1 MNEELWQKLFE
12 QIEDMQF
19 AVINTRL
26 KNGRGSRKDKLLTLP
41 FLDLGQMECVQFAAD
56 CEYLGIENHPKLVQA
71 LKNGTNL
78 GAAFWSTLSG
88 ANLGYDFTGDAPNFD
103 TFLDDVEVNLN
114 L

>member
-1 MNEELWQKLFE
+1 MNEELRQKLFE

-26 KNGRGSRKDKLLTLP
+26 KDGRGSQRDKLLTLP
-41 FLDLGQMECVQFAAD
+41 FLDLGLMDCVLFAVD
-56 CEYLGIENHPKLVQA
+56 CEYLGIENHPKLVKA

-88 ANLGYDFTGDAPNFD
+88 ANLGYDFTGDDPNFD
-103 TFLDDVEVNLN
+103 TFLDDVEADLN

>member
-1 MNEELWQKLFE
+1 MNEELTQKLFE

-26 KNGRGSRKDKLLTLP
+26 KNGRRSWKEKLLTLP
-41 FLDLGQMECVQFAAD
+41 FLDLGQMECVQFAVD
-56 CEYLGIENHPKLVQA
+56 CEYLGIENHPKLVKA

-78 GAAFWSTLSG
+78 GAAWSTLSG
-88 ANLGYDFTGDAPNFD
+88 ANLGYDFTGDDPNFEP
-103 TFLDDVEVNLN
+103 FLDDVEAELN

>member
-1 MNEELWQKLFE
+1 MNEELTQKLVA

-26 KNGRGSRKDKLLTLP
+26 KNGRGSRKAKLLTLP
-41 FLDLGQMECVQFAAD
+41 FLDLGQMECIQFAVD
-56 CEYLGIENHPKLVQA
+56 CEYLGIENHPKLVKA

-88 ANLGYDFTGDAPNFD
+88 ANLGYDFTGDDPNFE
-103 TFLDDVEVNLN
+103 TFLEDVETNLN

>member
-1 MNEELWQKLFE
+1 MNEELTQKLVE

-26 KNGRGSRKDKLLTLP
+26 KNGRGSRKAKLLTLP
-41 FLDLGQMECVQFAAD
+41 FLDLGQMECVQFAVG
-56 CEYLGIENHPKLVQA
+56 CEYLGIENHPKLVKA

-78 GAAFWSTLSG
+78 GAAFWSALSD
-88 ANLGYDFTGDAPNFD
+88 ANLGYDFTGDDPNFEP
-103 TFLDDVEVNLN
+103 FLEDVEAELG